1 MNSLLRVMLPVT
13 FSLMWMTSAA
23 IAQDLT
29 RVEQNIETLR
39 AQLREVIAKEAELQT
54 RIQQLDEDLKPEN
67 IQRSLAGIGST
78 RPDELREQRRL
89 QLEKEKSSVR
99 AQLDQL
105 ATSRTRLETA
115 ITTAEV
121 EVDRLRTNA
130 ASTPPQTNTG
140 GQSQAMR
147 NVPEIAPAIKRSGRP
162 ARRQQAAR
170 RKRARGLPRRRPRP

>member
-1 MNSLLRVMLPVT
+1 MNSLLRVMLPAALALVC
-13 FSLMWMTSAA
+13 LTSAA

-67 IQRSLAGIGST
+67 IQRSLAGIGTT

-115 ITTAEV
+115 ITTAEA

-147 NVPEIAPAIKRSGRP
+147 NVPEIAPAIKRSRRP

-170 RKRARGLPRRRPRP
+170 RKSARGLPRRRPRL